1 MSTFLCVNRAK
12 CPCFYVLTELSVH
25 AFKTHQC
32 LMSLQTVGHAQESG
46 LSVKDMGGSKS
57 ELWLSAGGQAL
68 SP

>member
-1 MSTFLCVNRAK
+1 MLLKLTSVSCLCK
-12 CPCFYVLTELSVH
+12 LEQP
-25 AFKTHQC
+25 
-32 LMSLQTVGHAQESG
+32 VGHAQESG